1 MKIFFLLYLIDEIK
15 KLTNIIGNG
24 RCIWIT
30 TLQMFFVYL
39 VMYEK
44 VNLNLLLAK
53 FEKVN

>member
-1 MKIFFLLYLIDEIK
+1 MKIFSLLYLIDEIK

-53 FEKVN
+53 FEKGN

>member
-1 MKIFFLLYLIDEIK
+1 MKIFSLLYLIDEIK